1 MEKIMSEAEKYADT
15 EWDDGGLG
23 RDEKYVK
30 RATADEENSLE
41 DALGLQMI
49 SIRLQKQL
57 IEDLKFI
64 ATAHGVGYQP
74 LMRDILNRFVEHEKK
89 QIINHIISKKEEEER
104 QQLEEE
110 KKSRPSKKPGHK
122 KAA

>member
-1 MEKIMSEAEKYADT
+1 MSEAREYADT
-15 EWDDGGLG
+15 AWDNGELG
-23 RDEKYVK
+23 QDEKFVK
-30 RATADEENSLE
+30 KVDHEEEIKLE

-74 LMRDILNRFVEHEKK
+74 LMRDILNRFVVSEKK
-89 QIINHIISKKEEEER
+89 QIINHVISMKEEEAR

-110 KKSRPSKKPGHK
+110 NKSRSPKKPGHK

>member
-1 MEKIMSEAEKYADT
+1 MSKAETHTAT
-15 EWDDGGLG
+15 EWDDGELG

-30 RATADEENSLE
+30 RAGPETESSLE
-41 DALGLQMI
+41 VALGLQMI

-74 LMRDILNRFVEHEKK
+74 LMRDILNRFVVNEKK
-89 QIINHIISKKEEEER
+89 LIISHIISMKENEEK

-110 KKSRPSKKPGHK
+110 QKGVSSRKPKQK

>member
-1 MEKIMSEAEKYADT
+1 MNEAIEGTDT
-15 EWDDGGLG
+15 AWDDGVLG
-23 RDEKYVK
+23 QDEKYVK
-30 RATADEENSLE
+30 KASNEEEIKLE

-74 LMRDILNRFVEHEKK
+74 LMRDILNRFVVSEKK
-89 QIINHIISKKEEEER
+89 QIINHVISMKAQEEK
-104 QQLEEE
+104 QLIEDE

>member
-1 MEKIMSEAEKYADT
+1 MSEAEKHANT
-15 EWDDGGLG
+15 EWDDGELG
-23 RDEKYVK
+23 RDEKYVR
-30 RATADEENSLE
+30 RATAEEESSLE

-89 QIINHIISKKEEEER
+89 LIISHIISMKEEEER
-104 QQLEEE
+104 QRLEEE
-110 KKSRPSKKPGHK
+110 KKSRASKKPGQK